1 MPLFNN
7 KAFTLQQQR
16 GRFITIEGIEG
27 GGKSS
32 NIQFVA
38 DYLAQHK
45 IDCIITREPGGTTV
59 AEAIRAVVLDKRLPN
74 MHPDTELLLMFAA
87 RAEHLQK
94 KILPALHA
102 GKWVISD
109 RFTDA
114 TYAYQGGGRGINT
127 TRIAELEQWTQGEL
141 QPDLTL
147 LLDLDVEVG
156 LQRTRER
163 GEADRFEE
171 ETVAFFQRIR
181 QHYQQRA
188 HLYPERYRVIN
199 AAEPLTQVQQQLSQ
213 TLAQYFADDFVQ
225 VG

>member
-1 MPLFNN
+1 MQQQNN
-7 KAFTLQQQR
+7 SLKNGKQR
-16 GRFITIEGIEG
+16 GRFITVEGVEG

-32 NIQFVA
+32 NIQYIA
-38 DYLAQHK
+38 DFLAQHK
-45 IDCIITREPGGTTV
+45 IDCVITREPGGTTV

-102 GKWVISD
+102 GQWVISD

-127 TRIAELEQWTQGEL
+127 TRIAALERWTQGEV

-156 LQRTRER
+156 LQRTRQR
-163 GEADRFEE
+163 GEVDRFEE

-181 QHYQQRA
+181 QHYLQRA
-188 HLYPERYRVIN
+188 KCYPERYRVIN
-199 AAEPLTQVQQQLSQ
+199 AAQPLMQVQQQLNQ
-213 TLAQYFADDFVQ
+213 TLAQYFACTQ
-225 VG
+225 MQTG

>member
-1 MPLFNN
+1 MQQQNN
-7 KAFTLQQQR
+7 SLKNGKQR
-16 GRFITIEGIEG
+16 GRFITVEGVEG

-32 NIQFVA
+32 NIQYIA
-38 DYLAQHK
+38 DFLAQHK
-45 IDCIITREPGGTTV
+45 IDCVITREPGGTTV

-102 GKWVISD
+102 GQWVISD

-127 TRIAELEQWTQGEL
+127 TRIAALERWTQGEV

-156 LQRTRER
+156 LQRTRQR
-163 GEADRFEE
+163 GEVDRFEE

-181 QHYQQRA
+181 QHYLQRA
-188 HLYPERYRVIN
+188 KCYPERYRVIN
-199 AAEPLTQVQQQLSQ
+199 AAQPLMQVQQQLNQ
-213 TLAQYFADDFVQ
+213 TLAQYFARTQ
-225 VG
+225 MQTG